1 MQSSLPSDVQQSV
14 TDVSGW
20 LAVNQGRLLTA
31 VVLLALGVALA
42 VLLRVLTVRAVGALE
57 KAVPGRSFRTTL
69 PGTTRERDV
78 GEIAGSVVSWAVILF
93 FLATAADAIGIPL
106 LSAVVGSVADFVP
119 RVFAAVLIVVIGLVV
134 GNVARGAIT
143 ATAAGAG
150 STFGPGLG
158 QLVRVAVI
166 VSAILVAVAE
176 LGVDTGILTAFFSV
190 ALAALLGGFALAFG
204 LGARTAVSNIIGSHY
219 LRKTF
224 EVGQSVR
231 IGDVEG
237 VIAELTATAVIVE
250 TPEGRMSVPAQQFN
264 EKPALLLIKRDTP

>member
-1 MQSSLPSDVQQSV
+1 MQSSLPADMQQSV
-14 TDVSGW
+14 SDVGGW
-20 LAVNQGRLLTA
+20 LAANQSRLLTA
-31 VVLLALGVALA
+31 VVLLALGVVLA
-42 VLLRVLTVRAVGALE
+42 VLLRLLTVRVVGALE
-57 KAVPGRSFRTTL
+57 RAVPGRAFRTTI

-78 GEIAGSVVSWAVILF
+78 AEIAGSVVSWAVVLF
-93 FLATAADAIGIPL
+93 FLATAADAMGIPL

-134 GNVARGAIT
+134 GNVARGTIS

-166 VSAILVAVAE
+166 VSAILIAVAE

-204 LGARTAVSNIIGSHY
+204 LGARTAISNIIGSHY

-224 EVGQSVR
+224 EVGQAVR

-237 VIAELTATAVIVE
+237 TITELTATAVIVE
-250 TPEGRMSVPAQQFN
+250 TREGRMSIPAKEFN
-264 EKPALLLIKRDTP
+264 EMPALLLIKRDVP

>member
-1 MQSSLPSDVQQSV
+1 MQSSLPADVQQSV
-14 TDVSGW
+14 SDVGGW
-20 LAVNQGRLLTA
+20 LAANQSRLLTA
-31 VVLLALGVALA
+31 VVLLALGVVLA
-42 VLLRVLTVRAVGALE
+42 VLLRLLTVRVVGALE
-57 KAVPGRSFRTTL
+57 RAVPGRAFRTTI

-78 GEIAGSVVSWAVILF
+78 AEIAGSVVSWAVILF
-93 FLATAADAIGIPL
+93 FLATAADAMGIPL

-134 GNVARGAIT
+134 GNVARGAIS

-158 QLVRVAVI
+158 QLVRIAVI
-166 VSAILVAVAE
+166 VSTILIAVAE

-204 LGARTAVSNIIGSHY
+204 LGARTAIGNIIGSHY

-224 EVGQSVR
+224 EVGQAVR
-231 IGDVEG
+231 IGGVEG
-237 VIAELTATAVIVE
+237 VIVELTAIAVIVE
-250 TPEGRMSVPAQQFN
+250 TPDGRLSIPAKQFD
-264 EKPALLLIKRDTP
+264 EMPALLLIKRDAP